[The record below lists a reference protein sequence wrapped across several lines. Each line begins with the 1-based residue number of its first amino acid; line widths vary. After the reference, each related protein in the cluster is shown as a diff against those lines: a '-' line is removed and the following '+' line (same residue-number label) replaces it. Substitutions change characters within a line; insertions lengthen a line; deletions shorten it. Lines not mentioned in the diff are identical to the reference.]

1 MTELLEHFTP
11 THIIMFIV
19 LLCVAAKE
27 VIDFIDWVKGKIA
40 NRDKNVQEEH
50 TEKEELVETIEELQ
64 MRCQAV
70 ENKYKGVTE
79 VLNNISNKVD
89 LLIQSD
95 KDAIKAYITNQ
106 HHILCYERGWVD
118 DYTMD
123 CLEKRFGHYIE
134 EQGNSFIEQLMN
146 EIRELPRQ
154 PYSKP

>member
-64 MRCQAV
+64 MRCQTV

>member
-1 MTELLEHFTP
+1 MMDLLEQFTP
-11 THIIMFIV
+11 THIVMFII
-19 LLCVAAKE
+19 LLCLAVKE
-27 VIDFIDWVKGKIA
+27 TVDFIDWVKNKLS
-40 NRDKNVQEEH
+40 NRDKNIQDQHE
-50 TEKEELVETIEELQ
+50 EKEELTETIEALQ
-64 MRCQAV
+64 AKCDLMEC
-70 ENKYKGVTE
+70 KYQSVTE
-79 VLNNISNKVD
+79 VLNNISSNVD

-106 HHILCYERGWVD
+106 HHVLCYERGWVD

-154 PYSKP
+154 PFSKP